1 MKRVIGFPLAIL
13 FQIAA
18 QSLCKLVWFLR
29 EIAFEQGR
37 AR

>member
-1 MKRVIGFPLAIL
+1 MKRVIGFLLAIL

-18 QSLCKLVWFLR
+18 QSLCNLVWFLR
-29 EIAFEQGR
+29 EIAFEEGR

>member
-1 MKRVIGFPLAIL
+1 MKRVIGSFLAIL
-13 FQIAA
+13 FQIEA
-18 QSLCKLVWFLR
+18 QGLHRLVWFLR